1 MLSLGPKEKTS
12 LCKPVQQTQGIFK
25 YRAMEGGDSSSNV
38 RIEQVYSVSFKNGE
52 PWIPE
57 TSEKRGRVF
66 ARLHKWCRGFT
77 KFVLNVPM
85 DNRRGRAEPCHVRS
99 QEFIVRFAYYDQPS

>member
-1 MLSLGPKEKTS
+1 
-12 LCKPVQQTQGIFK
+12 
-25 YRAMEGGDSSSNV
+25 MEGSDTSANI
-38 RIEQVYSVSFKNGE
+38 RIQQVYSVSFKNGE

-57 TSEKRGRVF
+57 TAEKNGRVF

-85 DNRRGRAEPCHVRS
+85 DNRRGRVEPCHVTS
-99 QEFIVRFAYYDQPS
+99 QEFIAEFLFYDQPSSSYIYMGKLTVLMVPD